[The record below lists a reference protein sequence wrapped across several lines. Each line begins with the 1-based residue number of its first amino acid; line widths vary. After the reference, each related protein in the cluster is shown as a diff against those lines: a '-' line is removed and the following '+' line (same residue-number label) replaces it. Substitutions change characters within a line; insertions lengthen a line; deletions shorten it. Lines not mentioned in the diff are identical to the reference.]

1 VGSASRGQT
10 NRKSKVLNLLTVKF
24 HFLGDYVRHIRLF
37 GTTDSYSTQLVSILP
52 IVWIL
57 YSLTMLQGEL
67 AHRLIKRL
75 YGLTNKK
82 DPMKQIG
89 KKYNRHEALR
99 PSTNPSELQ
108 EAKEAESECLADHH
122 VISGSRNS
130 PISLFNFVQTNRKDS
145 ATKVWHAF
153 LDL

>member
-1 VGSASRGQT
+1 M
-10 NRKSKVLNLLTVKF
+10 
-24 HFLGDYVRHIRLF
+24 
-37 GTTDSYSTQLVSILP
+37 DSVFPDT
-52 IVWIL
+52 W
-57 YSLTMLQGEL
+57 QGEL

-99 PSTNPSELQ
+99 PSTNSSELQ
-108 EAKEAESECLADHH
+108 EAKETDSECLAAHH

-130 PISLFNFVQTNRKDS
+130 PLSLFNFVQTNSKDS
-145 ATKVWHAF
+145 ATKVWYAV